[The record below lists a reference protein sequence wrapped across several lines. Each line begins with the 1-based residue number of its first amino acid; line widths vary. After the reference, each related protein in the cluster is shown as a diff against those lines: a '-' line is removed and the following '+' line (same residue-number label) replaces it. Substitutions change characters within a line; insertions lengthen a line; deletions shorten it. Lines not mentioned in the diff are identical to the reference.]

1 MRGGRAAGREHTWQ
15 RRRSHKQEV
24 SAPTRSLF
32 KGGSRSGT
40 WRKMVSSLRGGVRPD
55 ASSRSVHMHGE
66 RRPLRGGVRPDA
78 SSRSVH
84 MHGER
89 RPFRSEPYDPIL
101 APPWTCLVTTPGG
114 HYPFEDRYG
123 LSRKGFARKPHLRIR
138 ANPSIFLGKQEVS
151 DVSPGQACDSAMCQ
165 TTTTNVDT

>member
-66 RRPLRGGVRPDA
+66 RRP
-78 SSRSVH
+78 
-84 MHGER
+84 
-89 RPFRSEPYDPIL
+89 FRSEPYDPIL
-101 APPWTCLVTTPGG
+101 APPWTCLVTIPGG

-151 DVSPGQACDSAMCQ
+151 DVSPGRAGVRPRHVSDDHDQR
-165 TTTTNVDT
+165 